1 VSKSQSKPHSGPHEN
16 VRRYRER
23 MRAQGLRQIQLWVP
37 DTRSPEF
44 AAECRR
50 QSLLVAND
58 PAEHAIMDELET
70 LQDVEDWRP

>member
-1 VSKSQSKPHSGPHEN
+1 MSTTNPYQEH

-23 MRAQGLRQIQLWVP
+23 MRAKGFRAVQLWVP

-58 PAEHAIMDELET
+58 PAEQRLMEELEA
-70 LQDVEDWRP
+70 LQDTTGWTA

>member
-1 VSKSQSKPHSGPHEN
+1 MTETTTTTRHDN

-23 MRAQGLRQIQLWVP
+23 MRAQGFRQVQIWVP
-37 DTRSPEF
+37 DTRSKAF

-58 PAEHAIMDELET
+58 PAEDALMDDLES
-70 LQDVEDWRP
+70 LQDGAGWST